1 MAKKGLISELRTNR
15 RFELLLVL
23 LLFFLGIAPL
33 IGNHVVSGV
42 LASFVLI
49 STVSAVREGRI
60 FAWVGWSL
68 AICSVL
74 ALWGADISGRIELVI
89 VSGYLDL
96 TFYLIMTTAILA
108 YVFRS
113 TEVTL
118 EVLAAAICAYLL
130 MGIGWSN
137 IFVLIEN
144 HMPGSFSSG
153 ALASEVAGG
162 FQNAHDQQGHFS
174 YFSLVTL
181 STLGYG
187 DITPVTQPARML
199 AALEAIIGQLFIGVL
214 IARLVGQ
221 QIRRKAKLL

>member
-1 MAKKGLISELRTNR
+1 MAKKGLFNEMWTTR

-23 LLFFLGIAPL
+23 LLLFLGIAPL
-33 IGNHVVSGV
+33 INSHVVSGV

-49 STVSAVREGRI
+49 STVSTMCEGRV
-60 FAWVGWSL
+60 FARFGWVL
-68 AICSVL
+68 ASCSIL

-89 VSGYLDL
+89 ASGYLDL

-130 MGIGWSN
+130 MGIGWTN
-137 IFVLIEN
+137 LFVVIEN
-144 HMPGSFSSG
+144 HVPGSFSSG

-162 FQNAHDQQGHFS
+162 LQNVHDQQGHFS

-221 QIRRKAKLL
+221 QISRKARLS